1 MSTQS
6 LPVPKS
12 SNHAQRVVSGI
23 AIGALIVGSAAMGG
37 WIFSAFFFTFFW
49 FGYHELNHIMNSR
62 AIYPS
67 RVIIPAVG
75 LPLYILATLGKP
87 TFLLPIITIGIIASF
102 FRIVARTFEHP
113 NQVSGAISNI
123 GSTILGIFYLA
134 FCPLHFILLRQLN
147 TDFTH
152 LPWIAPGFAYVF
164 MTLLVVALSDIAAYY
179 GGKRLGK
186 IPLNLEVSPKKTR
199 EGALVGWL
207 VSVVV
212 SLACTP
218 IWGFHVVHVVILT
231 SLLVATAQLGDLSES
246 LLKRDAGVKDSGTLL
261 PGHGG
266 ILDRVDSYIFAGVVA
281 YYYIHWFVLHQG
293 VAQDVL
299 AWFY

>member
-1 MSTQS
+1 LWLAPSST
-6 LPVPKS
+6 
-12 SNHAQRVVSGI
+12 
-23 AIGALIVGSAAMGG
+23 
-37 WIFSAFFFTFFW
+37 
-49 FGYHELNHIMNSR
+49 
-62 AIYPS
+62 
-67 RVIIPAVG
+67 
-75 LPLYILATLGKP
+75 P
-87 TFLLPIITIGIIASF
+87 TRCL
-102 FRIVARTFEHP
+102 
-113 NQVSGAISNI
+113 GAISNI

-147 TDFTH
+147 TDPTH

-186 IPLNLEVSPKKTR
+186 MPLNLEVSPKKTR